1 MPRTSPMNEHH
12 LQYGA
17 RMIDFAG
24 WSMPICYDWPG
35 GGGGITAEHEHTRRA
50 VGFFDVSHMGRIYF
64 KGRHAR
70 RLVERLVTRNV
81 SDMQVGQC
89 RYALCLNERG
99 GVKDDVLVYRL
110 AEDRFMLVVNAANR
124 EKLAAHFDAVKSAM
138 ELTSVDIDD
147 KTLSTAMVAAQG
159 PRTMEIV
166 SKVSKEIPTLKRYRF
181 TEKNL
186 MVMKLLASRTGYTG
200 EDGVEVILPAKA
212 VGLAIKM
219 FLKDAKQDDSV
230 IKPCGLGARDTL
242 RLEAGMALYGH
253 ELSEETNALDT
264 GLGFA
269 MNLDKG
275 EGDENVPGFI
285 GQDALKRTMD
295 EGGPAR
301 TLVGLELDSKRTAR
315 QGMGVRIGG
324 ESAGEV
330 TSGCVSPT
338 LGKSIAMAYVPS
350 GSVGEGSA
358 VEVDLGKDRGV
369 GATVVKLPFYKAPKP
384 TPAAAGV

>member
-1 MPRTSPMNEHH
+1 MTRTSPLNDYHE
-12 LQYGA
+12 QYGG

-24 WSMPICYDWPG
+24 WTMPICYDWPG
-35 GGGGITAEHEHTRRA
+35 GGGGITAEHVHTRNA
-50 VGFFDVSHMGRIYF
+50 VGFFDVSHMGRVYF

-70 RLVERLVTRNV
+70 RLVEMLVTRRV
-81 SDMQVGQC
+81 TDMQHGQC
-89 RYALCLNERG
+89 RYALCLNEAG

-124 EKLAAHFDAVKSAM
+124 EKLVEHFERVKAESDFTC
-138 ELTSVDIDD
+138 EIDD

-166 SKVSKEIPTLKRYRF
+166 SKVSSEIPTLKRYRF

-212 VGLAIKM
+212 VGIAIKM

-253 ELSEETNALDT
+253 ELSEETNALET

-275 EGDENVPGFI
+275 DGEENVPGFI
-285 GQDALKRTMD
+285 GQDALNRLAD
-295 EGGPAR
+295 EGGPSR
-301 TLVGLELDSKRTAR
+301 SLVGLELDSKRTAR
-315 QGMGVRIGG
+315 QGMAIAAGG
-324 ESAGEV
+324 EPAGVV
-330 TSGCVSPT
+330 TSGCTSPT
-338 LGKSIAMAYVPS
+338 LGKSIAMGYVDRS
-350 GSVGEGSA
+350 LAATGTSV
-358 VEVDLGKDRGV
+358 DIDMGKGRSV
-369 GATVVKLPFYKAPKP
+369 TATVFPMPFYKAPKP
-384 TPAAAGV
+384 EKQTASV